1 MVVRSWS
8 ELDFDNVCSNAKVF
22 GFDLDNTLASS
33 KQPMK
38 PAMIERFCALLD
50 HTVVA
55 LISGGGMAVVPTS
68 GSRYY
73 RWDGTQWALVYAH
86 DLSEATV
93 AAVSESLE
101 RHARELGL
109 WEQQVWGPRI
119 ENRGSQITFSALGQF
134 APVAA
139 KQAWD
144 RDNTKKQALVE
155 AVKADLPHMRVRA
168 GGYTSVDVS

>member
-1 MVVRSWS
+1 
-8 ELDFDNVCSNAKVF
+8 
-22 GFDLDNTLASS
+22 
-33 KQPMK
+33 
-38 PAMIERFCALLD
+38 
-50 HTVVA
+50 
-55 LISGGGMAVVPTS
+55 MAVVTS
-68 GSRYY
+68 QVLDVLTRMPARQSACHAYLRLRYY

-168 GGYTSVDVS
+168 GGYTSVDVSECGIDKAYAVRKLTQTLGIRPMKWCSWVIA

>member
-1 MVVRSWS
+1 M
-8 ELDFDNVCSNAKVF
+8 
-22 GFDLDNTLASS
+22 
-33 KQPMK
+33 
-38 PAMIERFCALLD
+38 
-50 HTVVA
+50 
-55 LISGGGMAVVPTS
+55 
-68 GSRYY
+68 
-73 RWDGTQWALVYAH
+73 VYAH

-168 GGYTSVDVS
+168 GGYTSVDVSECGIDKAYAVRKLTQTLGIRADEMVFVGDRMTPTGNDYPAVEAGAIGVRVENPQDTVQLLDALLARFDTPAR

>member
-1 MVVRSWS
+1 M
-8 ELDFDNVCSNAKVF
+8 
-22 GFDLDNTLASS
+22 
-33 KQPMK
+33 
-38 PAMIERFCALLD
+38 
-50 HTVVA
+50 
-55 LISGGGMAVVPTS
+55 
-68 GSRYY
+68 
-73 RWDGTQWALVYAH
+73 
-86 DLSEATV
+86 

-168 GGYTSVDVS
+168 GGYTSVDVSECGIDKAYAVRKLTQTLGIRPMKWCSWVIA